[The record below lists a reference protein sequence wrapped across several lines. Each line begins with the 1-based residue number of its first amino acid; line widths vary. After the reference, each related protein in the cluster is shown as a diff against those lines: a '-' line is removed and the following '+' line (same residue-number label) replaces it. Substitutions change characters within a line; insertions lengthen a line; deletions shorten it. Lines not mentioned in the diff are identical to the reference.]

1 MYTVKLYNNIAKAGL
16 DQFTDQ
22 YEIGDDK
29 TNEDAIVVR
38 SANLHDIDYNPN
50 LKAIAR
56 AGAGVNNIDIE
67 TCTKKGIAV
76 FNTPGANA
84 NAVKELVFAGML
96 LASRDIYNAITWA
109 KSQTDNPNLAKD
121 MEKQKKKYAGHEL
134 AGKTLGIIGVGG
146 AIGRRVANAALRFDM
161 EIHGYDPYMTVDAA
175 WSLSRW
181 VKHEKTLEG
190 VLKNSDFITIHIPQ
204 TPDTMN
210 TINKETISQM
220 KDGVKILNMARGGL
234 VNEEDMLEALDSGK
248 VAIYVTDFPTPKL
261 AAHPH
266 CIPIPHLGASTA
278 ESEENCAVN
287 AAKEVMDYLEYGN
300 IVNSVNLPRC
310 EMEWNHNYRV
320 SVIHVNKPRMISK
333 ITDSFSETNNIENM
347 INKSRGD
354 VAVTMLDLDKEP
366 LAESLQKLNTLDGII
381 RVTTYHD

>member
-134 AGKTLGIIGVGG
+134 AGKSLGIIGVGG

-161 EIHGYDPYMTVDAA
+161 EVHGYDPYMTVDAA

-204 TPDTMN
+204 TPDTLD
-210 TINKETISQM
+210 TINKETINQM

-234 VNEEDMLEALDSGK
+234 VNEDDMLEALDSGK

>member
-161 EIHGYDPYMTVDAA
+161 EVHGYDPYMTVDAA

-181 VKHEKTLEG
+181 VKHENTMES
-190 VLKNSDFITIHIPQ
+190 VLKDADFVTIHIPQ

-220 KDGVKILNMARGGL
+220 KEGVKILNLARGGL

>member
-67 TCTKKGIAV
+67 TCTQKGIAV

-134 AGKTLGIIGVGG
+134 AGKSLGIIGVGG

-161 EIHGYDPYMTVDAA
+161 EVHGYDPYMTVDAA

-210 TINKETISQM
+210 TINKETINQM

-234 VNEEDMLEALDSGK
+234 VNEDDMLEALDSGK

-287 AAKEVMDYLEYGN
+287 AAKEVMDYLEHGN

-333 ITDSFSETNNIENM
+333 ITDSFAETNNIENM